1 MKGRIMLSSAQKI
14 KMALAYK
21 GIKEAELARL
31 LETTPQNF
39 NQAMKRDNFSQS
51 NLEKIAGVLDAKY
64 VSYFEFSDGTKI

>member
-1 MKGRIMLSSAQKI
+1 MLSSAQKI